1 MIRKGEVKCK
11 MKGTTKKMK
20 IEAVR
25 KVREEQS
32 QPKKDKSEEMGR
44 ALSMMANKTISEI
57 TDS

>member
-1 MIRKGEVKCK
+1 MIRKGEVKRK
-11 MKGTTKKMK
+11 MKGTMKKMK

-25 KVREEQS
+25 KVREEQR

-44 ALSMMANKTISEI
+44 AQSMMANRTISEI